1 MDNPSRRTVG
11 AGGWGLGKDPARGP
25 GVSSR
30 EGLCSAPNPL
40 GRSRA
45 DASAAQRR
53 AIFRGGMGILAMFA
67 DFSKATGKTS
77 YGAFTDQLKEK
88 FERAEGLAG
97 LKSFIQLLHSYPSPG
112 SRPCA
117 PSSSILRMI
126 PRSRDMETIVEIP
139 LAHARSH
146 PQSKNSND
154 VRRSGIC
161 RFLGAKAP
169 PPWVGWQT
177 PNDSSAAPRLGPRP
191 LPSRCVL
198 GAEPPLLP
206 TTTPLTFSFS
216 SLRQLLP
223 QPRLRRACHRGFAR
237 GSRGLRSPSLRLP
250 AQGGGPKMAFWP

>member
-40 GRSRA
+40 GRSRG

-169 PPWVGWQT
+169 RPLVGWQT

-198 GAEPPLLP
+198 EHRTTAPSDGTVAHFFFFFAAARLSSRFRSRLAGSKVAFAPPSG
-206 TTTPLTFSFS
+206 TG
-216 SLRQLLP
+216 
-223 QPRLRRACHRGFAR
+223 RRAQNEILA
-237 GSRGLRSPSLRLP
+237 
-250 AQGGGPKMAFWP
+250 